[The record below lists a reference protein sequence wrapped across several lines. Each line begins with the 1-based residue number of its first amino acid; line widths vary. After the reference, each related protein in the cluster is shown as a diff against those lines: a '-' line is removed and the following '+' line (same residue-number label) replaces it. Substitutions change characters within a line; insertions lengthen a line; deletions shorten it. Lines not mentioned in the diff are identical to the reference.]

1 MNYRDFND
9 NELLSYICEN
19 NEEANTIL
27 FKKYEPLIN
36 SIARKMY
43 KYCKNTGLELNDLI
57 QEGMLGLN
65 LAINHYDEQKDTT
78 FYTFA
83 KKCIERKMLSMII
96 GAKRLKHKIL
106 NESLSLEGNINDS
119 DSIGL
124 EAFISDSKNDPEL
137 VIINN
142 EEEAELINRIKKRL
156 TDFECQV
163 FELKICNFN
172 YKEIAEILD
181 KSPKAIDN
189 ALQRIKAK
197 AKEELVLNR

>member
-1 MNYRDFND
+1 MNYRSFND
-9 NELLSYICEN
+9 NELLSYICES

-36 SIARKMY
+36 SLAHKMF
-43 KYCKNTGLELNDLI
+43 KYCKNSGLEVNDLI

-78 FYTFA
+78 FFTFA
-83 KKCIERKMLSMII
+83 KKCIERKMISMIMST
-96 GAKRLKHKIL
+96 KRLKHKIL

-124 EAFISDSKNDPEL
+124 NIISDSKNDPEL

>member
-189 ALQRIKAK
+189 ALQRIKS
-197 AKEELVLNR
+197 

>member
-65 LAINHYDEQKDTT
+65 LAINHYDEQKDAT